1 MASLDCVFTGVTSS
15 EVETSPAPAKRGTTE
30 IVRDSST
37 PLRFARN
44 DKERGL
50 SSELELTA

>member
-1 MASLDCVFTGVTSS
+1 MSS
-15 EVETSPAPAKRGTTE
+15 EVEIALALAKRGSKE

-37 PLRFARN
+37 PLRLARN

-50 SSELELTA
+50 IY